1 VSVAHYL
8 GLIAIAA
15 AVTLLLTPPARALG
29 LKYGIVAHPGGRS
42 VHAGDVAR
50 TGGIAIFGGLL
61 AALLAQVLGER
72 YLGWGGG
79 LLGDG
84 QSMVGVFASLASIFV
99 VGLIDDIYSLKAGPK
114 FLGQTLAALVA
125 VLAGLRIE
133 FIGNPFGGGLVQL
146 GLVGIPV
153 TVLYFVAFAN
163 IINLVDGLDGLAAGV
178 TAIAGTSL
186 LVLAAQGSFLEA
198 AALAAAL
205 VGACLGFLRYN
216 FYPASIFMGDCG
228 SNLLGFVLAA
238 ISLLG
243 VMKSVAAIALI
254 VPLIIVGVPIFD
266 TLSAIVRRVRH
277 GRPIQEADRGHIHH
291 RLLGR
296 GFDQRQTVLIIYLWS
311 AALAVGAY
319 AVRYAPDVIKVAT
332 FAVLVGLSAFMAYWL
347 GLYEAAHHHDGSSGA
362 PVEGPARPPEDAD

>member
-15 AVTLLLTPPARALG
+15 AVTLLLTPLARALG
-29 LKYGIVAHPGGRS
+29 LRYGIVAHPGGRS
-42 VHAGDVAR
+42 VHAGDVPR
-50 TGGIAIFGGLL
+50 TGGIALFAGVSV
-61 AALLAQVLGER
+61 ALGVQVLGER

-79 LLGDG
+79 LLGAER
-84 QSMVGVFASLASIFV
+84 SMLGVFASLVAIFV
-99 VGLIDDIYSLKAGPK
+99 VGLIDDIYSLKPGPK
-114 FLGQTLAALVA
+114 FLGQTFAALIA

-216 FYPASIFMGDCG
+216 FYPASIFMGDSG
-228 SNLLGFVLAA
+228 SNFLGFVLAA
-238 ISLLG
+238 VSLLG

-266 TLSAIVRRVRH
+266 TASAIVRRLRH
-277 GRPIQEADRGHIHH
+277 GRPIQEPDRGHIHH

-319 AVRYAPDVIKVAT
+319 AVRYAPDIIKVVT

-347 GLYEAAHHHDGSSGA
+347 GLYEAAHHHDGSSGS
-362 PVEGPARPPEDAD
+362 PPEGSESGD